1 MNENQNRA
9 FLYGESVFTTMRV
22 SEGQAFDQ
30 EEHLDRLEKG
40 VEFVFGPFEEGDSW
54 RELFR
59 QRFIEELCKITTT
72 KVVRITVYRAQTMSG
87 LRQGMMAAKDLHFS
101 TISSPLAT
109 EHLHLRL
116 STCPSFNRPSWW
128 PSFLKA
134 GDYLPTILSQR
145 KYLSPGFDDLLFLSD
160 TGTTLESSI
169 ANIFVVRHNKLF
181 TAPVGPQVLDGVMR
195 KKVID
200 QHSPLFTS
208 VRFEGSTLQQLHC
221 ADAVF
226 GSNSVRGV
234 FLIDRINDHSYSY
247 TPDFI
252 AAFEDWRQKVMT

>member
-30 EEHLDRLEKG
+30 EAHLERLEKG
-40 VEFVFGPFEEGDSW
+40 VEFVFGPFEEGDAW
-54 RELFR
+54 REHFR
-59 QRFIEELCKITTT
+59 QRFHSELSRISAP
-72 KVVRITVYRAQTMSG
+72 KVVRLTIYRTQTISG
-87 LRQGMMAAKDLHFS
+87 LRQGMMAASDLNFS
-101 TISSPLAT
+101 MSTSPMPTAHSHLSLVSCPAIS
-109 EHLHLRL
+109 
-116 STCPSFNRPSWW
+116 RPDWW
-128 PSFLKA
+128 PSYLKA

-145 KYLSPGFDDLLFLSD
+145 KYLRPNYDDLLFLSD
-160 TGTTLESSI
+160 KGQTLESSV

-200 QHSPLFTS
+200 LHSPLFTS
-208 VRFEGSTLQQLHC
+208 VTLEGSTLHQLEC

-234 FLIDRINDHSYSY
+234 FLIDRIDDHAYSYS
-247 TPDFI
+247 PDFI
-252 AAFEDWRQKVMT
+252 AAFEDWRQKVMR